1 MKENQNN
8 LSEINTNTVPQY
20 DIQQPLLNVNNVN
33 NFDNVNNNI
42 TGKNV
47 EEKILNLKK
56 GYKIWIRICIV
67 FGISLALIIICLPIS
82 IGYFPPLFALV
93 IIGALGLLFTCA
105 FLTCCNGFII
115 VNPNEAVVYQYYG
128 RYLGTI
134 KENGYFYGYPCATP
148 MRISLTSKQYNG
160 NKLKVNDRD
169 GNPVLLGIV
178 VVWRIGDTAKALYNV
193 TGYERFIHTQSEAAI
208 RYIGCKYP
216 YDPVVPG
223 EISLRSGHEI
233 INKELKEELARRVFI
248 AGLVIEDARV
258 TEISYGSEVAKMML
272 QKQAS
277 NATVYAKEAIVKG
290 AVRAVINSINE
301 FEKKGCEFTNEEKAK
316 YASKM
321 MTTLCM
327 SQGVYKIVGN

>member
-1 MKENQNN
+1 MKKNQNN

-20 DIQQPLLNVNNVN
+20 NIQQPLLNANANI
-33 NFDNVNNNI
+33 VNNNI

-67 FGISLALIIICLPIS
+67 FVISIALIIIFLPLS
-82 IGYFPPLFALV
+82 IGYFAPLFALV

-160 NKLKVNDRD
+160 NRLKVNERD
-169 GNPVLLGIV
+169 GNPVELGIV